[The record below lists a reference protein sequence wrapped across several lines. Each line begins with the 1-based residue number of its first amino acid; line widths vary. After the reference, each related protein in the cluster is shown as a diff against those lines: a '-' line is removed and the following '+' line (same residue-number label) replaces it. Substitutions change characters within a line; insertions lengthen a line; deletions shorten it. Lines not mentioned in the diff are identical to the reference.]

1 LATGNQNRDLRL
13 LLPGKTLWLA
23 IAGISCSVFVLLH
36 TIFGGVSAEALIAKT
51 GVGQTVDVA
60 TNIIR
65 SIPMNFDVPKK
76 FAARAVKE
84 AIPLNAEKVIALTFD
99 DGPWPKTT
107 ESILATLKKENI
119 KATFFM
125 IGQPLL
131 SFPELGKKVL
141 AGGHVIAN
149 HTTHHWYHKM
159 SPAVAQKEIDDTS
172 KIIKQV
178 LNVETEYFRPPG
190 GMMTNGL
197 VAYAESKKQS
207 VVMWS
212 IDSNDSHPRR
222 PSAEA
227 MIKTV
232 VGEAAPGGIVL
243 MHDGG
248 GHHENTAKALPQMIA
263 QLRAKGYKFVTVP
276 ELFELASAPPSTK
289 INNTASIKPT
299 VPTPVT
305 KTSSSNL
312 VTPAAPPGTGS
323 TLPLIQTAP
332 TPGSSLL
339 NPSAT
344 PTVPT
349 SPLGTG
355 KI

>member
-23 IAGISCSVFVLLH
+23 IAGISCSLFVLLH
-36 TIFGGVSAEALIAKT
+36 TIFGGISAEALIAKT

-65 SIPMNFDVPKK
+65 TIPMNFDVPKK

-84 AIPLNAEKVIALTFD
+84 AIPVNAEKVIALTFD
-99 DGPWPKTT
+99 DGPWPKIT
-107 ESILATLKKENI
+107 ESILATLKKEKI

-125 IGQPLL
+125 IGQALQ
-131 SFPELGKKVL
+131 SFPDLGKKVL
-141 AGGHVIAN
+141 ADGHVIAN
-149 HTTHHWYHKM
+149 HTNHHWYHRM
-159 SPAVAQKEIDDTS
+159 SPIVAQKEIDDTS
-172 KIIKQV
+172 KIIKQF

-190 GMMTNGL
+190 GMMNNGL

-207 VVMWS
+207 IVMWS
-212 IDSNDSHPRR
+212 IDSFDSHPRR
-222 PSAEA
+222 PSPEA

-232 VGEAAPGGIVL
+232 VGEAKPGGIVL

-248 GHHENTAKALPQMIA
+248 GNHESTAKALPQMIA

-276 ELFELASAPPSTK
+276 ELFALASAPPSPKT
-289 INNTASIKPT
+289 NNTASIAPAL
-299 VPTPVT
+299 TPGT
-305 KTSSSNL
+305 KTSSTVT
-312 VTPAAPPGTGS
+312 VTPAAPPATDS
-323 TLPLIQTAP
+323 TLPSIQITP
-332 TPGSSLL
+332 TPESSLL
-339 NPSAT
+339 SPQAT
-344 PTVPT
+344 PVLPR

-355 KI
+355 K

>member
-1 LATGNQNRDLRL
+1 MATGNQNRDLRL

-65 SIPMNFDVPKK
+65 SIPMNFDVPKR
-76 FAARAVKE
+76 FAARAVKD
-84 AIPLNAEKVIALTFD
+84 AVPVNAEKVIALTFD

-125 IGQPLL
+125 IGQPLQ
-131 SFPELGKKVL
+131 SFPDLGKKVL
-141 AGGHVIAN
+141 ADGHVIAN
-149 HTTHHWYHKM
+149 HTLHHWYHKM
-159 SPAVAQKEIDDTS
+159 SPLVAQKEIDDTS
-172 KIIKQV
+172 RIIKQV

-190 GMMTNGL
+190 GVMTNGL

-212 IDSNDSHPRR
+212 IDSNDSHPHR
-222 PSAEA
+222 PSPEA

-232 VGEAAPGGIVL
+232 VGEAKSGGIVL

-248 GHHENTAKALPQMIA
+248 GKHENTAKALPQMIA
-263 QLRAKGYKFVTVP
+263 QLRAKGYRFVTVP
-276 ELFELASAPPSTK
+276 ELFALASAPPSPP
-289 INNTASIKPT
+289 INNTASIAPSIT
-299 VPTPVT
+299 TPAT
-305 KTSSSNL
+305 KTNINPGTL
-312 VTPAAPPGTGS
+312 TPAAGS
-323 TLPLIQTAP
+323 TLPLMPTAP

-339 NPSAT
+339 NPPAI

>member
-1 LATGNQNRDLRL
+1 LATGNQNRDLRQ
-13 LLPGKTLWLA
+13 LLPGKTWLLA
-23 IAGISCSVFVLLH
+23 IAGISCSIFVLLH
-36 TIFGGVSAEALIAKT
+36 TILGGIPAEALIAKT

-76 FAARAVKE
+76 FAARSVKDAV
-84 AIPLNAEKVIALTFD
+84 PSNGEKVIALTFD
-99 DGPWPKTT
+99 DGPWPNTT
-107 ESILATLKKENI
+107 DSILATLKKENI
-119 KATFFM
+119 KATFFVV
-125 IGQPLL
+125 GQPLQ
-131 SFPELGKKVL
+131 SFPELGKKIL
-141 AGGHVIAN
+141 ADGHVIAN
-149 HTTHHWYHKM
+149 HTLHHWYHRM
-159 SPAVAQKEIDDTS
+159 TPIVAQKEIDDTL

-190 GMMTNGL
+190 GVMTNGL

-212 IDSNDSHPRR
+212 VDSRDSNARR

-227 MIKTV
+227 ITKNV
-232 VGEAAPGGIVL
+232 VDGATPGGIVL

-248 GHHENTAKALPQMIA
+248 GSHENTAKALPQIIA
-263 QLRAKGYKFVTVP
+263 KLRAKGYKFATVP
-276 ELFELASAPPSTK
+276 ELFALASAPASAK
-289 INNTASIKPT
+289 TASITPAIT
-299 VPTPVT
+299 TPVI
-305 KTSSSNL
+305 
-312 VTPAAPPGTGS
+312 PAAPPVTDS
-323 TLPLIQTAP
+323 TMPLIQTAP

-339 NPSAT
+339 TPPAT
-344 PTVPT
+344 PAVPT

>member
-36 TIFGGVSAEALIAKT
+36 TIFGGISAEALIAKT

-84 AIPLNAEKVIALTFD
+84 AVPVNAEKVIALTFD

-107 ESILATLKKENI
+107 ESILATLKKEKI

-125 IGQPLL
+125 IGQALQ
-131 SFPELGKKVL
+131 SFPDLGKKVL
-141 AGGHVIAN
+141 ADGHVIAN
-149 HTTHHWYHKM
+149 HTNHHWYHKM
-159 SPAVAQKEIDDTS
+159 SPIVAQKEIDDTA
-172 KIIKQV
+172 KIIKQF

-190 GMMTNGL
+190 GMMNNGL

-207 VVMWS
+207 IVMWS
-212 IDSNDSHPRR
+212 IDSFDSHPRR
-222 PSAEA
+222 PSPEA

-232 VGEAAPGGIVL
+232 VGEAKPGGIVL

-248 GHHENTAKALPQMIA
+248 GNHESTAKALPQMIA

-276 ELFELASAPPSTK
+276 ELFALASAPPSPKT
-289 INNTASIKPT
+289 NNTASIAPAL
-299 VPTPVT
+299 TPGT
-305 KTSSSNL
+305 KTSSTVT
-312 VTPAAPPGTGS
+312 VTPAAPPATDS
-323 TLPLIQTAP
+323 TLPSIQITP
-332 TPGSSLL
+332 TPESSLL
-339 NPSAT
+339 SPQAT
-344 PTVPT
+344 PVLPR

-355 KI
+355 K